1 MLATE
6 QPAPPSRGH
15 HANPVFRQL
24 RPNGAVIVLG
34 LVCALALVESLA
46 ALLSYHERIRAEDW
60 AQIEAL
66 LEAENLP
73 EDGET
78 APLIVASEWLGPA
91 ARMHLPGARS
101 WESVA
106 YPDLRYPS
114 FWVLSHMLERPWSGP
129 LRAELEELERPQL
142 EQVHRVGDLS
152 LRRYTHAGAV
162 GPLTFSLLDSVERVS
177 TERGACKAGRGLWT
191 CKEGRVEI
199 ATIEVDYRPRRC
211 VALLLD
217 DGVTARLELGEVE
230 LGESLRGHVGFGDFN
245 ARLRADPSARVEL
258 LVDGEVHGRW
268 LFSDDQG
275 WAAFALR
282 TEPGVHEL
290 QLRASSS
297 VAGTWQRDG
306 HRPMPTDIL
315 CVEMRGFG
323 APSGREGEDR

>member
-1 MLATE
+1 M
-6 QPAPPSRGH
+6 
-15 HANPVFRQL
+15 
-24 RPNGAVIVLG
+24 LG
-34 LVCALALVESLA
+34 LVCALALVELLA
-46 ALLSYHERIRAEDW
+46 SLLSYRERISAEDW

-66 LEAENLP
+66 LAVEDP
-73 EDGET
+73 EGEGDA

-91 ARMHLPGARS
+91 ARMHLPAARS
-101 WESVA
+101 WEALA
-106 YPDLRYPS
+106 YPDLRYRS
-114 FWVLSHMLERPWSGP
+114 FWVLSHVLERPWSGA

-162 GPLTFSLLDSVERVS
+162 GAQTFNLLDSVERVS
-177 TERGACKAGRGLWT
+177 TERGACKAGRGQWT
-191 CKEGRVEI
+191 CKEGRVEL

-211 VALLLD
+211 LALQLD
-217 DGVTARLELGEVE
+217 DGVTATLDLGEVE
-230 LGESLRGHVGFGDFN
+230 LGESVRGHVGFGDFN

-282 TEPGVHEL
+282 TAPGAHEV

-315 CVEMRGFG
+315 CVEMRGFAG
-323 APSGREGEDR
+323 ASGGGAGG